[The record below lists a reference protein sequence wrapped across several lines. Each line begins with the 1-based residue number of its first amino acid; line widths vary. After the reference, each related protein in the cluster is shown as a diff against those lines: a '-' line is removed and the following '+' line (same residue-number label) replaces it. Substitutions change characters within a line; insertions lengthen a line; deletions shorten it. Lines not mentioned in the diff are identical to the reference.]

1 MRPTLALA
9 TYKEDTVETIDG
21 KEIKH
26 KKGDVILDDNG
37 MPFYRELAE
46 GEESYGQDLLHI
58 SDTLTDD
65 LSK

>member
-1 MRPTLALA
+1 
-9 TYKEDTVETIDG
+9 
-21 KEIKH
+21 
-26 KKGDVILDDNG
+26 